1 MTGPIYVVDDE
12 PYIRAAVLAILT
24 EAGYAA
30 HAFASAEELYSRVYE
45 WPEKPALI
53 IVDEMLPSG
62 DSGDQIV
69 RNLRQRP
76 AYQDIPFIF
85 LTAVSSD
92 AADRLNDLAPVVRK
106 PFDFG
111 DLVTR
116 VTELIGPAE
125 RAAR

>member
-24 EAGYAA
+24 EAGYGAQ
-30 HAFASAEELYSRVYE
+30 AFESSDELYQRVFD

-53 IVDEMLPSG
+53 IVDEMLPNG

-69 RNLRQRP
+69 RTLRQRP

-116 VTELIGPAE
+116 VHELVGPPE
-125 RAAR
+125 RGAS